1 MAIEKDEPDTGMLA
15 TIGLAG
21 AALVIAGSY
30 YAAGIY
36 WDYKKEDQINRN
48 IQPAI
53 ERMQAARAVE
63 LASLESGPLDI
74 EQAKAQVAERY
85 R

>member
-21 AALVIAGSY
+21 AALVIAGAY

-36 WDYKKEDQINRN
+36 WDYKKQDQINRN

-53 ERMQAARAVE
+53 ERMQAARAAE
-63 LASLESGPLDI
+63 LASLESGPLGI

>member
-1 MAIEKDEPDTGMLA
+1 MAIEKDEVDTGLLA

-36 WDYKKEDQINRN
+36 WDYKKQDQINRN

-53 ERMQAARAVE
+53 ERTLAARDAE
-63 LASLESGPLDI
+63 RAALETGPLPI
-74 EQAKAQVAERY
+74 EQAKAQIAERY

>member
-1 MAIEKDEPDTGMLA
+1 MAVEHDNIDTGLLS

-36 WDYKKEDQINRN
+36 WEYRKTDEVNRN

-53 ERMQAARAVE
+53 ERMHEARAAE
-63 LASLESGPLDI
+63 LATLQSGAVTID
-74 EQAKAQVAERY
+74 QAKAQIAERY